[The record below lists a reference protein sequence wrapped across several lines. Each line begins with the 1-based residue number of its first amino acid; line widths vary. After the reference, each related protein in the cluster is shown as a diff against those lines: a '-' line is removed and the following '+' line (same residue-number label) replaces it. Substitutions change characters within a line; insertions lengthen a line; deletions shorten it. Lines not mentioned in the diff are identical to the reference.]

1 MDEVMKNM
9 SEEFSIEEV
18 ENVEALSEESMW
30 YVIGA
35 GTFVMVGIC
44 ACQEGNYMK
53 KNEML
58 NMVYSQFDV
67 AEIENIE
74 ALDGWDNAKAFLEGG
89 LTASGVLLA
98 ALAL

>member
-1 MDEVMKNM
+1 MLVR
-9 SEEFSIEEV
+9 EEI
-18 ENVEALSEESMW
+18 NV
-30 YVIGA
+30 
-35 GTFVMVGIC
+35 
-44 ACQEGNYMK
+44 N

-58 NMVYSQFDV
+58 NMVCSQFDV

-89 LTASGVLLA
+89 FAASGVLLA